1 MTSTASPQPAVP
13 PLPKPYETPSALNFS
28 TVVGWPE
35 GKKPSAP
42 DGFEV
47 TAYATGLDYPRW
59 FHVLPNGDVLVS
71 EARTQLKPTH
81 NPNSPAV
88 QGDMRS
94 RALGQSANRITLLR
108 DADGDGVPEI
118 RETFLAGLNQPFG
131 MALLGDTLY
140 VANTDGVFTFPYA
153 EGQTRIEAQ
162 GRKILDLPAGG
173 YNNHW
178 TRNIRVGPDGTK
190 LYVTVGS
197 ASNVAE
203 YGIEEEERR
212 AAILEINPDG
222 SGERLFASGLRN
234 PVGMDWEPE
243 TGAMWTAVNERDE
256 LGDELV
262 PDYITSVRDGGFY
275 GWPYAYFGTD
285 RRPAPCRP
293 AAGSGREIDR
303 SRSGGGLAHRV
314 ARPDVLSRNQVPRTL
329 PRRSLH
335 RPARLLEPRRP
346 FRLQGAVRPL
356 RRRPA
361 ERPGRGLP
369 ERLRRRAV
377 EKRGLR
383 PPLRR
388 HRTAGRLDPGG
399 GRRRQH
405 GLAGRVHRL
414 TGQACRTLSVPGST
428 AKSSCR
434 LTRSIRRSSGSLSSS
449 RNGPKSACSVRAI
462 STTPAGSTITCHSHL
477 LVLPAGGDRVDAAGA
492 MGRHA
497 GERHHSR
504 RVPHHQPVG
513 WMPGQCRLAHLRRK
527 VQGGDDPRPERRIT
541 QATVDQDRR
550 RAQIPHD
557 GPAMGQKGPPEWR
570 WIGNAYRNTLR
581 HPSQLVTHLSKV
593 E

>member
-1 MTSTASPQPAVP
+1 MTSTASPQPTVP
-13 PLPKPYETPSALNFS
+13 PLPEPYETPSALNFS

-35 GKKPSAP
+35 GRKPSAP

-81 NPNSPAV
+81 NANSPAV

-118 RETFLAGLNQPFG
+118 RETFLTGLNQPFG

-178 TRNIRVGPDGTK
+178 TRNIRVGSDGRK

-203 YGIEEEERR
+203 YGIEEEVRR

-234 PVGMDWEPE
+234 PVGLDWEPE

-275 GWPYAYFGTD
+275 GWPYAYFGTIED
-285 RRPAPCRP
+285 PRLAGQRPDLVEKSIVPDLAVGSHTASLGLMFYRGTNFPERYRGGTFIGQHGSWNRADLSGYKVLFVPFAGGQPSGPAEDFLSGFVAERSKSEVYGRPCGITELP
-293 AAGSGREIDR
+293 DGSILVADDAANTVW
-303 SRSGGGLAHRV
+303 RV
-314 ARPDVLSRNQVPRTL
+314 AY
-329 PRRSLH
+329 
-335 RPARLLEPRRP
+335 
-346 FRLQGAVRPL
+346 
-356 RRRPA
+356 
-361 ERPGRGLP
+361 
-369 ERLRRRAV
+369 
-377 EKRGLR
+377 
-383 PPLRR
+383 
-388 HRTAGRLDPGG
+388 
-399 GRRRQH
+399 
-405 GLAGRVHRL
+405 
-414 TGQACRTLSVPGST
+414 
-428 AKSSCR
+428 
-434 LTRSIRRSSGSLSSS
+434 
-449 RNGPKSACSVRAI
+449 
-462 STTPAGSTITCHSHL
+462 
-477 LVLPAGGDRVDAAGA
+477 
-492 MGRHA
+492 
-497 GERHHSR
+497 
-504 RVPHHQPVG
+504 
-513 WMPGQCRLAHLRRK
+513 
-527 VQGGDDPRPERRIT
+527 
-541 QATVDQDRR
+541 
-550 RAQIPHD
+550 
-557 GPAMGQKGPPEWR
+557 KG
-570 WIGNAYRNTLR
+570 
-581 HPSQLVTHLSKV
+581 
-593 E
+593 